1 MRIGVLGT
9 GMVGW
14 TLAAK
19 LRELGH
25 DVVVGSREAGDDARP
40 FEEAAA
46 HGELILNATNGAHAL
61 DALAQA
67 GEENL
72 RGKVLV
78 DVTNPLDFSRGR
90 PPTLFVCNDDS
101 LGEQIQRAHPEA
113 RVVKTLNT
121 VNANV
126 MVDPSLV
133 PGEHDIFLSGDDA
146 AAKGAV
152 VELLESFGWPR
163 EEIHDLGD
171 ITTARG
177 PEMYLP
183 LWLRLFGVAGSP
195 NFNIRLMRG

>member
-9 GMVGW
+9 GMVGRA
-14 TLAAK
+14 LAGK

-25 DVVVGSREAGDDARP
+25 DLVVGSRVAGDDAQP
-40 FEEAAA
+40 FAEAAA
-46 HGELILNATNGAHAL
+46 HGELIVNATNGAYAL

-67 GEENL
+67 GAENL
-72 RGKVLV
+72 RGKILV

-90 PPTLFVCNDDS
+90 PPTLSVCNDDS
-101 LGEQIQRAHPEA
+101 LAEQIQRANPEA

-126 MVDPSLV
+126 MVEPSLV
-133 PGEHDIFLSGDDA
+133 PGEHNLFVSGDDA
-146 AAKGAV
+146 DAKAEV
-152 VELLESFGWPR
+152 VDLLESFGWQR
-163 EEIHDLGD
+163 DLILDLGD

-183 LWLRLFGVAGSP
+183 LWLRLFGAVGAP
-195 NFNIRLMRG
+195 NFNIHVVRG

>member
-9 GMVGW
+9 GMVGRA
-14 TLAAK
+14 LAGK

-25 DVVVGSREAGDDARP
+25 DVVVGSRVAGDDAQP
-40 FEEAAA
+40 FAEAAA
-46 HGELILNATNGAHAL
+46 HGELIVNATNGAYAL

-67 GEENL
+67 GAENL
-72 RGKVLV
+72 RGKILV

-90 PPTLFVCNDDS
+90 PPTLSVCNDDS
-101 LGEQIQRAHPEA
+101 LAEQIQRANPEA

-126 MVDPSLV
+126 MVEPSLV
-133 PGEHDIFLSGDDA
+133 PGEHNLFVSGDDA
-146 AAKGAV
+146 DAKAEV
-152 VELLESFGWPR
+152 VDLLESFGWQR
-163 EEIHDLGD
+163 DLILDLGD

-183 LWLRLFGVAGSP
+183 LWLRLFGAVGAP
-195 NFNIRLMRG
+195 NFNIHVVRG

>member
-1 MRIGVLGT
+1 MRIAVLGT
-9 GMVGW
+9 GMVGR
-14 TLAAK
+14 TLAGK

-25 DVVVGSREAGDDARP
+25 DVVVGSREAGDDSRP

-46 HGELILNATNGAHAL
+46 HGELIVNATNGEHAL
-61 DALAQA
+61 AALAQA
-67 GEENL
+67 GDDNL

-90 PPTLFVCNDDS
+90 PPTLSVCNDDS

-133 PGEHDIFLSGDDA
+133 PGDHDIFVSGNDEGAKDD
-146 AAKGAV
+146 V
-152 VELLESFGWPR
+152 VALLESFGWPR
-163 EEIHDLGD
+163 EHILDLGD

-183 LWLRLFGVAGSP
+183 LWLRLFGAAGSP
-195 NFNIRLMRG
+195 NFNIHLVRG

>member
-9 GMVGW
+9 GTVGR

-25 DVVVGSREAGDDARP
+25 DVVVGSREAGDDAQP
-40 FEEAAA
+40 FADAAA
-46 HGELILNATNGAHAL
+46 HGELVVNATNGAHAI

-78 DVTNPLDFSRGR
+78 DVSNPLDFSRGR
-90 PPTLFVCNDDS
+90 PPTLTVCNDDS
-101 LGEQIQRAHPEA
+101 LGEQIQRAHPDA

-121 VNANV
+121 VNAKV
-126 MVDPSLV
+126 MVDPLLV
-133 PGEHDIFLSGDDA
+133 SGEHDIFVSGNDE
-146 AAKGAV
+146 AAKAKAA
-152 VELLESFGWPR
+152 ELLVSFGWPR
-163 EEIHDLGD
+163 EHILDLGD

-183 LWLRLFGVAGSP
+183 LWLRLFGVAGGP
-195 NFNIRLMRG
+195 NFNIRVVRG

>member
-9 GMVGW
+9 GMVGR
-14 TLAAK
+14 TLAGK
-19 LRELGH
+19 LREPGH

-46 HGELILNATNGAHAL
+46 HGEPILNATNGAHAL

-90 PPTLFVCNDDS
+90 PPTLSVCNDDS
-101 LGEQIQRAHPEA
+101 LAEQIQRANPEV

-126 MVDPSLV
+126 MVEPSLV
-133 PGEHDIFLSGDDA
+133 PGEHNLFVSGDDA
-146 AAKGAV
+146 DAKAEV
-152 VELLESFGWPR
+152 VDLLESFGWQR
-163 EEIHDLGD
+163 DLILDLGD

-183 LWLRLFGVAGSP
+183 LWLRLFGAVGAP
-195 NFNIRLMRG
+195 NFNIHVVRG